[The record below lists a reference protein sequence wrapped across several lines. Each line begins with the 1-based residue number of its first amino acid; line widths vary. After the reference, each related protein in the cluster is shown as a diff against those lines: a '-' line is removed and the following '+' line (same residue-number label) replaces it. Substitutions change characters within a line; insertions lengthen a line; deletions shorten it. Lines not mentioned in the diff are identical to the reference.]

1 MAVLPVSE
9 IFLHPEGRAR
19 LATHGWQT
27 DETRR
32 YFLSIDRRLAG
43 GTGRS
48 GAHVHLDC
56 DTSFQL
62 RSGRALYEV
71 DGEQRALEVGERVV
85 VPAGTPHVDPYT
97 EPGQEA
103 ELYLTMEPGREFA
116 YRFARTFGRA
126 LAAGEV
132 NEQHELRWLHL
143 MVVLRATRAETY
155 AVGPPRLIQKH
166 IAIPLAAWIG
176 RRVFGYQVAWQ

>member
-1 MAVLPVSE
+1 MAVLPVAE
-9 IFLHPEGRAR
+9 IFLHPDGRSR
-19 LATHGWQT
+19 LALHVWRN
-27 DETRR
+27 DETRQH
-32 YFLSIDRRLAG
+32 FLSFDRRLAA

-56 DTSFQL
+56 DSSFQL
-62 RSGRALYEV
+62 RSGRALYVV
-71 DGEQRALEVGERVV
+71 DGEQRLLEVGERVV
-85 VPAGTPHVDPYT
+85 IPAGTPHVDPYT

-103 ELYLTMEPGREFA
+103 ELYLTMEPGRDFA
-116 YRFARTFGRA
+116 FRFARTFGRA
-126 LAAGEV
+126 LAAGAV
-132 NEQHELRWLHL
+132 NGRHELPWFHL

-155 AVGPPRLIQKH
+155 AVGPPRLLQKH

>member
-1 MAVLPVSE
+1 MTALPVSE
-9 IFLHPEGRAR
+9 IFLHPEKRTR
-19 LATHGWQT
+19 LAVHVWRS
-27 DETRR
+27 DETREH
-32 YFLSIDRRLAG
+32 YVSFDRRLAG

-48 GAHVHLDC
+48 GAHVHVDC
-56 DTSFQL
+56 DSSFQL
-62 RSGRALYEV
+62 RSGRARYAV
-71 DGEQRALEVGERVV
+71 DGEERVLEVGERVMI
-85 VPAGTPHVDPYT
+85 PAGTPHVDPYT

-103 ELYLTMEPGREFA
+103 ELYLTMEPGRDFA

-126 LAAGEV
+126 LAAGAV
-132 NEQHELRWLHL
+132 NDQHELPWLHL

-176 RRVFGYQVAWQ
+176 RRVFGYQVVWL